1 MVRVTITQK
10 MYGWSKWGGGNHGLV
25 KEELDTW
32 YCQGCSELQ
41 RKGLPSYMVELATR
55 EFARVCA
62 KCKHEMVV
70 KRINSYWKLIGWV
83 QGRRGQDDINLQT
96 C

>member
-1 MVRVTITQK
+1 
-10 MYGWSKWGGGNHGLV
+10 
-25 KEELDTW
+25 
-32 YCQGCSELQ
+32 
-41 RKGLPSYMVELATR
+41 MVELATR